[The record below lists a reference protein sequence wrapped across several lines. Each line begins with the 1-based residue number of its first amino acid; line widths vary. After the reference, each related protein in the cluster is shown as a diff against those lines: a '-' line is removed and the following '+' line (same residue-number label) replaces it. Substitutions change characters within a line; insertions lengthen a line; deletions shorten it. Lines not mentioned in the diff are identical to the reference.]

1 MGRGWVAG
9 FSTFL
14 LLVGFCGGSTPGYAG
29 MDVSVN
35 IGIPA
40 VVVAQPPEMV
50 LVPDSQ
56 IYYAPS
62 VEAELFFYRGNWY
75 TRHGRRWY
83 RGRSYNGPWVVAAPR
98 TIPGAFV
105 RLPGNYRTV
114 HVRGERVPY
123 GQLNKHWKH
132 REEERRW
139 ERRGGHP
146 SKEHRHGRDYHGD
159 RDDHRGR

>member
-1 MGRGWVAG
+1 MGKGWIAG
-9 FSTFL
+9 ILTGCLFGF
-14 LLVGFCGGSTPGYAG
+14 VGGVTPGIAG

-75 TRHGRRWY
+75 TRSGRRWY

-98 TIPGAFV
+98 TVPGAFV

-114 HVRGERVPY
+114 YVREERVPY
-123 GQLNKHWKH
+123 GQLKKHWKYH
-132 REEERRW
+132 EEERR
-139 ERRGGHP
+139 RVARGGHSP
-146 SKEHRHGRDYHGD
+146 REHNHGRDHHGE
-159 RDDHRGR
+159 RDDPRGR

>member
-1 MGRGWVAG
+1 
-9 FSTFL
+9 
-14 LLVGFCGGSTPGYAG
+14 

-98 TIPGAFV
+98 TVPGAFV

-123 GQLNKHWKH
+123 GRLNKHWKH

-146 SKEHRHGRDYHGD
+146 SKEHRHGRDHRGD